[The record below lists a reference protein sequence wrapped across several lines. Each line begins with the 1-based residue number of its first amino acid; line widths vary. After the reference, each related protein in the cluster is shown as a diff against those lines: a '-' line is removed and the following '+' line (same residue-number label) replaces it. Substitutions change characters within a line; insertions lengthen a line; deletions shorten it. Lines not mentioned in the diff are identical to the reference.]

1 MRSRDLALA
10 AWSAVLAAVILGP
23 LAVGGRYLLLR
34 DAVSTP
40 RSYLTDTA
48 LGLGDNAARA
58 TPQDWL
64 LAAGSQVVDGGLLV
78 TVLLFVALV
87 AAGWGFGRSALAILA
102 AAGREAGVGAGLAA
116 ATVGLWNPFV
126 AERLLQGHWSLL
138 AGYAAIGW
146 AVVVGLRLEGRR
158 QLGGFAACLA
168 AGGLTPTGAVLALIA
183 GLVAAPRRW
192 TWQLG
197 LFVCAAA
204 PWLYPSLVS
213 GSGVRADPASV
224 AVFAARAE
232 PGLGTFGS
240 LLGLG
245 GIWNRQAVPDGA
257 PWLWTALALALVV
270 GGLLVLRARLLSP
283 PLGRFALLALCAV
296 VLPALAATGPGT
308 ALLEAV
314 VQAIPGS
321 GLLRDGQ
328 KWVALAVPLYATC
341 AAALVAAVPAAA
353 RAAGAVVAVAVPIA
367 VLPGLAWGVGGA
379 LTPVTYPESWRTVA
393 QAVPEDRGSVAVLP
407 PGMFRTY
414 AYGPDAPVLDPAP
427 RMLRAPVLQ
436 TGELRVGGRS
446 VDRVPGAASDAEAAL
461 AAGGDA
467 LAGRLAELGVGWVL
481 VEAVIADGGTV
492 FPTVPLPGLT
502 LTVDTPELRLYRV
515 PGGIATVSASPA
527 ERGGAWAAH
536 LLWAAVLL
544 GGAVVAA
551 TGRSRRIPG
560 SDPAGPP
567 CPAP

>member
-1 MRSRDLALA
+1 MRSRDPALA
-10 AWSAVLAAVILGP
+10 AWSAVLAVLILGP

-64 LAAGSQVVDGGLLV
+64 LALGSQAVDGGLLV
-78 TVLLFVALV
+78 TALLFVSLV
-87 AAGWGFGRSALAILA
+87 AAGWGFGRAALAILA
-102 AAGREAGVGAGLAA
+102 AVGREAGLGAGLAA
-116 ATVGLWNPFV
+116 ATVALWNPYV
-126 AERLLQGHWSLL
+126 AERLLQGHWSLM

-168 AGGLTPTGAVLALIA
+168 AGGLTPTGAVLALVA
-183 GLVAAPRRW
+183 GVVAAPRRW
-192 TWQLG
+192 AWQLG

-204 PWLYPSLVS
+204 PWLYPSFVS

-232 PGLGTFGS
+232 PGLGTVGS

-257 PWLWTALALALVV
+257 PWLWTVLALALLV
-270 GGLLVLRARLLSP
+270 GGALVVRARLFTP

-296 VLPALAATGPGT
+296 VLPAVAATGPGT

-328 KWVALAVPLYATC
+328 KWVALAVPLFATC

-353 RAAGAVVAVAVPIA
+353 RPAGAVVALAVPIA
-367 VLPGLAWGVGGA
+367 VLPGLAWGVGGS
-379 LTPVTYPESWRTVA
+379 LTPVTYPRAWETVA
-393 QAVPEDRGSVAVLP
+393 EAVPADRGAVAVLP

-414 AYGPDAPVLDPAP
+414 PYGPDAPVLDPAP

-481 VEAVIADGGTV
+481 VEAVSDRGATA

-515 PGGIATVSASPA
+515 AGAITTDAASRA
-527 ERGGAWAAH
+527 ERGGAHAVH
-536 LLWAAVLL
+536 LLWAATLL
-544 GGAVVAA
+544 GGAALAA
-551 TGRSRRIPG
+551 AGRRRVSGRG
-560 SDPAGPP
+560 SAGAPAD
-567 CPAP
+567 A

>member
-10 AWSAVLAAVILGP
+10 AWSVVLAVVILGP

-58 TPQDWL
+58 TPQDAL
-64 LAAGSQVVDGGLLV
+64 LAVGSQVVDGGLLV
-78 TVLLFVALV
+78 TALLFVALV
-87 AAGWGFGRSALAILA
+87 AAGWGFGRAALAVLDA
-102 AAGREAGVGAGLAA
+102 VGRPAGPGAGLAA

-146 AVVVGLRLEGRR
+146 AVVVGLRMQGRA

-168 AGGLTPTGAVLALIA
+168 AGGLTPTGAVFALIA
-183 GLVAAPRRW
+183 GVVAAPRRW
-192 TWQLG
+192 AWQLG

-224 AVFAARAE
+224 AAFAARAE
-232 PGLGTFGS
+232 PGLGTLGS
-240 LLGLG
+240 LAGLG

-257 PWLWTALALALVV
+257 PWLWTVLALTLVT
-270 GGLLVLRARLLSP
+270 GGLFVLRTRLLAP
-283 PLGRFALLALCAV
+283 PLGRIALLALCAV

-341 AAALVAAVPAAA
+341 AAALVGAVPAAA
-353 RAAGAVVAVAVPIA
+353 RAAGAVVAVALPIA

-379 LTPVTYPESWRTVA
+379 LAPVTYPAAWRTVA
-393 QAVPEDRGSVAVLP
+393 EAVPAGRGSVAVLP

-436 TGELRVGGRS
+436 TGELRIGGKS

-467 LAGRLAELGVGWVL
+467 LGGRLAELGVGWVL
-481 VEAVIADGGTV
+481 VEAVSADGGAA
-492 FPTVPLPGLT
+492 FPAVPLPGLA
-502 LTVDTPELRLYRV
+502 LAVDTPELRLYRV
-515 PGGIATVSASPA
+515 PGEITTVSASSA
-527 ERGGAWAAH
+527 ERAGAVAAH
-536 LLWAAVLL
+536 LLWAAVLF
-544 GGAVVAA
+544 GGAAAAA
-551 TGRSRRIPG
+551 TGRARGSVIPDG
-560 SDPAGPP
+560 AA
-567 CPAP
+567 PAPAT